1 MSEIYNRIRIRRQ
14 ELGLTTDELA
24 KKMGYKDRSS
34 ISKIENGKADI
45 PQSKV
50 KEFAEALDTSVSW
63 LLGIDQAEEKSQPKL
78 SKGIYITDTSDNE
91 DSISHAHHH
100 YYDEDARTHI
110 SRDGAHT
117 GLLDYAFDEP
127 FPVFADD
134 DDDDYADI
142 VAKKRMKLE
151 KSTSSNPSSSSVT
164 QPADKPSQ
172 QLHQEHND
180 KQPESPTC
188 LPQDASEHSD
198 YIQELI
204 ELPMSDKPQKVLKK
218 TFCDNLLVCSSFPDN
233 IQCDFAMLCDDDSMS
248 GIGICK
254 DDIAYVKK
262 IDFVPRNG
270 TIIAISIDK
279 KALLRRIYS
288 DSNYIEFRPENSGF
302 KAIIVD
308 KSHGTPPEILGV
320 LVGFTHCISQ
330 SSTEDDFFDFL

>member
-63 LLGIDQAEEKSQPKL
+63 LLGIDQAEEKSQPNL

-91 DSISHAHHH
+91 NSISHAHHH
-100 YYDEDARTHI
+100 YYDKDARTQFFC
-110 SRDGAHT
+110 DGAHT
-117 GLLDYAFDEP
+117 GYGFDELDSL
-127 FPVFADD
+127 FADD

-142 VAKKRMKLE
+142 VAKKRAEFE
-151 KSTSSNPSSSSVT
+151 KKVSSNLSSSSVT

-180 KQPESPTC
+180 KQPESSTC
-188 LPQDASEHSD
+188 LPPDASEHSD

-254 DDIAYVKK
+254 DDIA
-262 IDFVPRNG
+262 
-270 TIIAISIDK
+270 
-279 KALLRRIYS
+279 
-288 DSNYIEFRPENSGF
+288 
-302 KAIIVD
+302 
-308 KSHGTPPEILGV
+308 
-320 LVGFTHCISQ
+320 
-330 SSTEDDFFDFL
+330 